1 MVTVEPASAVPV
13 SCGRG
18 SLVLLPLPSV
28 PVPRNII
35 GDADDRWRASAT
47 VSTTKLTAV
56 DAGLVFPAA
65 SVAVVVM
72 AWLPSDRLVD
82 GVKLHFPV
90 ASAVAVPIGFRC
102 HRR

>member
-28 PVPRNII
+28 PVPGATSSVRLTIA
-35 GDADDRWRASAT
+35 GAPGAT
-47 VSTTKLTAV
+47 VSTTKVTAV
-56 DAGLVFPAA
+56 DAGLVLPAA

-90 ASAVAVPIGFRC
+90 ASAVAVPIGFPLS
-102 HRR
+102 